1 MNHTLIKLS
10 WMLLIGVIT
19 VMAAV
24 MAIQPGYAQTNLQE
38 LQNRVAELEAK
49 LVDAKARQEKAYKVQ
64 MQLEEQEQALA
75 RFEKSEKYRV
85 AVIEIRSDIKNIR
98 TRIESIIKE
107 KNDLEEN
114 LRIAKN
120 LQAILRDAQNTAKPE
135 TKTRTDITTR
145 PPAVQTKTP
154 DPQGLGLTVKPP
166 VKTGYAPEKATGWR
180 IISLQIDS
188 QFSYEE
194 QKEILK
200 IFVKDRYLSQDDV
213 LNGAYQIYKD
223 TGAILH
229 FKISAK
235 SQDGADF
242 NILFNQREAR
252 NSNYGANSSLSF
264 MPTVKT
270 LNEFKKDHFQMTMK
284 ND

>member
-1 MNHTLIKLS
+1 MKLITLIKSS
-10 WMLLIGVIT
+10 WMTLLGLII
-19 VMAAV
+19 VMAV
-24 MAIQPGYAQTNLQE
+24 VTIRPGYAQTNLQE

-107 KNDLEEN
+107 N

-120 LQAILRDAQNTAKPE
+120 LQTILRDAQNPARPE
-135 TKTRTDITTR
+135 TKVQTDITTR
-145 PPAVQTKTP
+145 SPAVQTKTP
-154 DPQGLGLTVKPP
+154 DPQRLGLTVKPP
-166 VKTGYAPEKATGWR
+166 IKTGYAPEKADGWR
-180 IISLQIDS
+180 IIGLHIDS

-200 IFVKDRYLSQDDV
+200 IFVKDRYFSQDDV

-223 TGAILH
+223 TGAVLH

-235 SQDGADF
+235 SQEGADF
-242 NILFNQREAR
+242 HIVFNQREAR